1 MTNETIHNSGHLSG
15 SKFDLQ
21 DYLSDQIEILV
32 KDALRVTLKNPK
44 QSMFFTRFAS
54 AVKKATVRR
63 YELEKAG
70 EHIPSFLIASI
81 TEDCNLKCAGCYAT
95 ANQGCGASQELHAK
109 TWGRIFDEA
118 DYLGVS
124 AVLLAGGEPMLR
136 RDVIEEAA
144 KRKRILF
151 PVFTNG
157 TKLDEEALRLFDSHR
172 NLVSI
177 VSIEGDETTTD
188 ARRGEGVYKQT
199 VHAMRRLRRRGLV
212 FGASVTVT
220 SGNLDFV
227 TDNAF
232 VDDLEQSGCKV
243 ILFIEY
249 VPVELRH
256 LALGDK
262 SRAKLA
268 DRIASLRSHNK
279 NLMIISF
286 PGDEAQ
292 SGGCLAAGRGFIHIN
307 ASGAA
312 EPCPFS
318 PYSDL
323 NLRDTPL
330 REALRSPFFTR
341 LREEGVLTVE
351 HTGGCV
357 LFEQEEKVA
366 RLAGDGNGSPAMA
379 NGKPDTD

>member
-1 MTNETIHNSGHLSG
+1 MTNETIFKGGQSG
-15 SKFDLQ
+15 SNQFDLQ
-21 DYLSDQIEILV
+21 KYLSDQIELLV

-44 QSMFFTRFAS
+44 QSVFFARYAS

-63 YELEKAG
+63 YELEKTG

-81 TEDCNLKCAGCYAT
+81 TEDCNLKCAGCYAS
-95 ANQGCGASQELHAK
+95 ANQSCGASQELPAK

-118 DYLGVS
+118 GDLGVS
-124 AVLLAGGEPMLR
+124 AILLAGGEPMLR
-136 RDVIEEAA
+136 REVIEEAA
-144 KRKRILF
+144 KRKGILF

-157 TKLDEEALRLFDSHR
+157 TKLDEEALSLFDSHR

-188 ARRGEGVYKQT
+188 ARRGEGIYKQT
-199 VHAMRRLRRRGLV
+199 VQAMRRLRRRGLV

-232 VDDLEQSGCKV
+232 IDELEHGGCKV

-249 VPVELRH
+249 VPVELHH
-256 LALGDK
+256 LALSDEG
-262 SRAKLA
+262 RAKLA
-268 DRIASLRSHNK
+268 DRIAALRVRNKSLM
-279 NLMIISF
+279 LISF

-323 NLRDTPL
+323 NLRDTSL
-330 REALRSPFFTR
+330 REALKSPLFTR

-366 RLAGDGNGSPAMA
+366 QLAGDGNGLSV
-379 NGKPDTD
+379 G